1 MIVVQ
6 RATGRVPYA
15 LPGDVIEAEAG
26 ELPLPRIVTAIARA
40 AGDDATA
47 LAARLP
53 VLRPAV
59 ARRLIMTTAL
69 ANAAVAASSKLQ
81 KAQLPVLTLAQ
92 SRMVL
97 RLGVSRGD
105 TLPHDPQQ
113 LALAAG
119 PAIAGCIGM
128 GFAARA
134 LVRRLPSRGP
144 VVRAAVAYAGT
155 QALGAAR
162 LRL

>member
-1 MIVVQ
+1 
-6 RATGRVPYA
+6 
-15 LPGDVIEAEAG
+15 
-26 ELPLPRIVTAIARA
+26 
-40 AGDDATA
+40 
-47 LAARLP
+47 
-53 VLRPAV
+53 
-59 ARRLIMTTAL
+59 
-69 ANAAVAASSKLQ
+69 VAASSKLQ

-105 TLPHDPQQ
+105 TLPQDPQQ

-119 PAIAGCIGM
+119 PAIAGCIGV

-144 VVRAAVAYAGT
+144 IVRAAVAYAGT
-155 QALGAAR
+155 QVLGAAR